1 MGARASEARRWR
13 SPEPKRL
20 RVADQPLRHV
30 DKRCPNA
37 NKPAKIKAEA
47 GTLFSAGSCADVTR
61 VGRATLTLALCLVD
75 DTGAGG
81 RASTNG
87 DCEA

>member
-13 SPEPKRL
+13 SLEPERL

-30 DKRCPNA
+30 DQRCPNA
-37 NKPAKIKAEA
+37 NKAAKIKAEA
-47 GTLFSAGSCADVTR
+47 GTLFSAGSCADAKGAGT
-61 VGRATLTLALCLVD
+61 ATLNTPALCRVD
-75 DTGAGG
+75 NTGAGG
-81 RASTNG
+81 KAG